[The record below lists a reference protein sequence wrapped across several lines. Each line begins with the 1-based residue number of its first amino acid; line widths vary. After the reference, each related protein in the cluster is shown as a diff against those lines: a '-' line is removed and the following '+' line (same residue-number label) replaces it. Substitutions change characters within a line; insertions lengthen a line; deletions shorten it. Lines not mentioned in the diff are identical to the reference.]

1 MKIEFGMYV
10 LPLLLWL
17 GLVYTD
23 TVEAVAKRLID
34 ASQESISEL
43 EWRKEFVL
51 HAAFYGTVIAAL
63 LGFAHD
69 SIITKLIAALWFAV
83 GLWYSR
89 QLTALISTREEH
101 EDKEHRRKV
110 AGMVRSVVRSELIAF
125 KKTSGKTLN

>member
-1 MKIEFGMYV
+1 MSLKMAIYV
-10 LPLLLWL
+10 LPMLLWL
-17 GLVYTD
+17 GLVYTE
-23 TVEAVAKRLID
+23 TSETLVKRLTD

-69 SIITKLIAALWFAV
+69 SIVTKVIAGLWFFV

-89 QLTALISTREEH
+89 QLTALISTLEMH

-110 AGMVRSVVRSELIAF
+110 AGMVRSVVRSELNAHN
-125 KKTSGKTLN
+125 KTTGKT